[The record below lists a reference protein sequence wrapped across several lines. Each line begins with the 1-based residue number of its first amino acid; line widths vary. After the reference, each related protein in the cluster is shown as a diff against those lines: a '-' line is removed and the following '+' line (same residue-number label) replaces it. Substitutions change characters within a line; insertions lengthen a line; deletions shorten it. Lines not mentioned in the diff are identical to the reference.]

1 MLNKFLNI
9 NQVEQMNDINFVSS
23 ELKERWVNIISDMPV
38 IYEQDALGN
47 NAIAYLHYFKNG
59 CDWFIIEKDSDEED
73 EQHQAFGVASINQQ
87 EPEKGYISI
96 KELID
101 FNVEFDL
108 YWTPKKL
115 KEINI

>member
-1 MLNKFLNI
+1 M
-9 NQVEQMNDINFVSS
+9 E
-23 ELKERWVNIISDMPV
+23 
-38 IYEQDALGN
+38 
-47 NAIAYLHYFKNG
+47 
-59 CDWFIIEKDSDEED
+59 
-73 EQHQAFGVASINQQ
+73 SIT
-87 EPEKGYISI
+87 I